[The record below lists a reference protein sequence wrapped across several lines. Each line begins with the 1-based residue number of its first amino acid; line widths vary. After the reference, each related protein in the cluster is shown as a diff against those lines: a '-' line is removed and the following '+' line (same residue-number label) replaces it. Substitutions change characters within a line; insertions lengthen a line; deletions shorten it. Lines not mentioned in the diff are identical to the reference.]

1 MKIVESKPLHIS
13 EVKEYLEKRKEEGE
27 LAYEQDQAL
36 THATLF
42 AKKSAKED
50 KALTKKVIDVAK
62 VPLETAVKL
71 VEISPTKVDTIKLV
85 LAKDR
90 LDVSEETISELLK
103 LFK

>member
-36 THATLF
+36 THATIF

-50 KALTKKVIDVAK
+50 KILAKKIIEIAK
-62 VPLETAVKL
+62 VPSEIAVKI
-71 VEISPTKVDTIKLV
+71 VEISPSKADTLKLI